1 MGTLYQP
8 HLESTIQDLKVT
20 IHDTST
26 VLPSEETQKKPMFL
40 SNIDQVLNFDVQTL
54 HFFNANPEFP
64 PEIAT
69 EKLRIALSRVLVPYD
84 FFAGRLKMNQ
94 ESKRLE
100 LDCNGAG
107 VLFLVASS
115 ELTLEEIGD
124 LVYPNPAFRQL
135 IVNENI
141 DHLEKDDKP
150 LCIIQVTS
158 FKCGGFAMGFSVNHV
173 TFDGISFKIFL
184 QNLASQAFDDDN
196 NNSTKPLAI
205 VPCND
210 RTLLAARTPPLV
222 TFPHVEL
229 LKLTVPIGEELNPKV
244 FETLQEE
251 LDFKIFRFNSSDIS
265 SLKEKAKDENAP
277 NAKITS
283 FNVVTS
289 YVWRCKALSCDVEN
303 NSERISTVLFAV
315 DIRSRLNPPLPQ
327 SYTGNAVLTSYAST
341 TCHELEQ
348 GPFSKIVDMVSQG
361 AMRMTN
367 EYARSAI
374 DWGEIYKGFPNGE
387 FLLSSWWKL
396 GFSQVEFPWGK
407 PKYSCPVVSHRKDII
422 LLIPNIEDGISN
434 NNDGVNIFVALPP
447 KQMEKFESYFHKF
460 LLA

>member
-8 HLESTIQDLKVT
+8 LESTIQDLKVT
-20 IHDTST
+20 IHDTSL
-26 VLPSEETQKKPMFL
+26 VFPSQETQRRPMFL

-64 PEIAT
+64 PEIVR
-69 EKLRIALSRVLVPYD
+69 ERLRIALSRVLVPYD
-84 FFAGRLKMNQ
+84 FLAGRLKMNQ

-100 LDCNGAG
+100 IDCNCAGA
-107 VLFLVASS
+107 VFLVASS

-135 IVNENI
+135 IVHENI
-141 DHLEKDDKP
+141 DLLEKDDKP

-158 FKCGGFAMGFSVNHV
+158 FKCGGFAMGFSTNHI

-196 NNSTKPLAI
+196 KPLAI

-210 RTLLAARTPPLV
+210 RTLLAARNPPRV

-229 LKLTVPIGEELNPKV
+229 LKLEVPIGEELNPKV

-251 LDFKIFRFNSSDIS
+251 LDFKIFRLNSSDIS

-277 NAKITS
+277 DAKITG

-289 YVWRCKALSCDVEN
+289 YVWRCKALSREN
-303 NSERISTVLFAV
+303 YEENPERISTVLFAV
-315 DIRSRLNPPLPQ
+315 DIRTRLNPPLPR
-327 SYTGNAVLTSYAST
+327 SYTGNAVLTSYASA
-341 TCHELEQ
+341 TCHELEE
-348 GPFSKIVDMVSQG
+348 GPFGKIVDLVSQG
-361 AMRMTN
+361 GMRMN
-367 EYARSAI
+367 DEYARSAI

-387 FLLSSWWKL
+387 FLISSWWKL
-396 GFSQVEFPWGK
+396 GFSQVEYPWGK
-407 PKYSCPVVSHRKDII
+407 PKYSCPVVCHRKDII
-422 LLIPNIEDGISN
+422 LLFPNIDDGISN

-460 LLA
+460 MLV

>member
-1 MGTLYQP
+1 MGTLYKP
-8 HLESTIQDLKVT
+8 LESTIQDLKVT
-20 IHDTST
+20 IHETSI
-26 VLPSEETQKKPMFL
+26 VFPSEETQKRHMFL
-40 SNIDQVLNFDVQTL
+40 SNIDQVLNFYVQTL

-64 PEIAT
+64 PEIVT
-69 EKLRIALSRVLVPYD
+69 ERLQIALSRVLVPYD
-84 FFAGRLKMNQ
+84 FLAGRLKMNQ

-100 LDCNGAG
+100 FDCNGAG
-107 VLFLVASS
+107 ALFLVASS

-135 IVNENI
+135 IIQDNI
-141 DHLEKDDKP
+141 HPLEKDDKP

-158 FKCGGFAMGFSVNHV
+158 FKCGGLAIGFSVNHI

-184 QNLASQAFDDDN
+184 QNLASQAFDDDKN
-196 NNSTKPLAI
+196 NTKPLAI

-210 RTLLAARTPPLV
+210 RTLLAARTPPRV

-229 LKLTVPIGEELNPKV
+229 LKLEVPIPMGEELNPTV
-244 FETLQEE
+244 FETLEKE
-251 LDFKIFRFNSSDIS
+251 VDFKIFKLNSSDIS

-277 NAKITS
+277 NTKITS
-283 FNVVTS
+283 FNIVTS

-315 DIRSRLNPPLPQ
+315 DIRARLNPPLPR

-341 TCHELEQ
+341 TCHELEE
-348 GPFSKIVDMVSQG
+348 GPFSKIVDRVSQG
-361 AMRMTN
+361 AMRMTD

-374 DWGEIYKGFPNGE
+374 DWGK
-387 FLLSSWWKL
+387 W
-396 GFSQVEFPWGK
+396 FSQVEFPWGK

-422 LLIPNIEDGISN
+422 LLIPNIDDGIGN
-434 NNDGVNIFVALPP
+434 NNDGVNIFVTLPP

>member
-8 HLESTIQDLKVT
+8 LETTIQDLKVT
-20 IHDTST
+20 IQDTN
-26 VLPSEETQKKPMFL
+26 LIFPSQETPKKPMFL

-64 PEIAT
+64 PEIVI
-69 EKLRIALSRVLVPYD
+69 ERLRIALSRVLVHYD
-84 FFAGRLKMNQ
+84 FLAGRLRMNQ

-100 LDCNGAG
+100 FDCNSDAGA
-107 VLFLVASS
+107 VFMVASS
-115 ELTLEEIGD
+115 ELTLKEIGD
-124 LVYPNPAFRQL
+124 LVYPNPGFRQL
-135 IVNENI
+135 IVHENI
-141 DHLEKDDKP
+141 DILEKDDKP

-158 FKCGGFAMGFSVNHV
+158 FRCGGFAMGFSTNHI
-173 TFDGISFKIFL
+173 TFDGISFKTFL

-196 NNSTKPLAI
+196 NSPKPLAI

-210 RTLLAARTPPLV
+210 RTLLAARTPPRV

-229 LKLTVPIGEELNPKV
+229 LKLEVPIGEELNPKV

-251 LDFKIFRFNSSDIS
+251 LDFKIFKLNSNDIN

-315 DIRSRLNPPLPQ
+315 DIRPRLNPPLPQ
-327 SYTGNAVLTSYAST
+327 SYAGNAVLTSYASAK
-341 TCHELEQ
+341 CHELEE
-348 GPFSKIVDMVSQG
+348 GPFSKIVDLVSQG
-361 AMRMTN
+361 GKRMN
-367 EYARSAI
+367 DEYARSAI

-396 GFSQVEFPWGK
+396 GFSQVEYPWGK
-407 PKYSCPVVSHRKDII
+407 PKYSCPVVCHRKDII
-422 LLIPNIEDGISN
+422 LLFPNIDDGMSN
-434 NNDGVNIFVALPP
+434 NNDGVNIFVSLPP
-447 KQMEKFESYFHKF
+447 NQMKKFESYFQKF
-460 LLA
+460 LLD

>member
-1 MGTLYQP
+1 MGAVYQP
-8 HLESTIQDLKVT
+8 HESNIEDLKVT
-20 IHDTST
+20 IHDTSL
-26 VLPSEETQKKPMFL
+26 VFPSEETQKKPMFL

-54 HFFNANPEFP
+54 HFFTANPEFP
-64 PEIAT
+64 PEIVT
-69 EKLRIALSRVLVPYD
+69 ERLRNALSKVLVPYD
-84 FFAGRLKMNQ
+84 FLAGRLKMNQ

-100 LDCNGAG
+100 IDCNGVAG
-107 VLFLVASS
+107 AVFLVASS
-115 ELTLEEIGD
+115 ELTLKEIGD
-124 LVYPNPAFRQL
+124 LVYPNPGFRQL
-135 IVNENI
+135 IAHESI
-141 DHLEKDDKP
+141 AHLEKDDKP

-158 FKCGGFAMGFSVNHV
+158 FKCGGFAIGISTNHI

-196 NNSTKPLAI
+196 NNSKPLAI

-210 RTLLAARTPPLV
+210 RTLLAARTPPRV
-222 TFPHVEL
+222 TFPHHEL
-229 LKLTVPIGEELNPKV
+229 LKLEVPIGEELNPKV

-251 LDFKIFRFNSSDIS
+251 LDFKIFKLNSSDIS

-277 NAKITS
+277 HAKITS

-289 YVWRCKALSCDVEN
+289 HVWRCKALSFDVEN

-315 DIRSRLNPPLPQ
+315 DIRSRLNPPLPK
-327 SYTGNAVLTSYAST
+327 SYTGNAVLTSYASAK
-341 TCHELEQ
+341 CHELEE
-348 GPFSKIVDMVSQG
+348 GPFSKIVELVSQG
-361 AMRMTN
+361 GMRMTD

-387 FLLSSWWKL
+387 FLISSWWKL
-396 GFSQVEFPWGK
+396 GFSQVEYPWGK
-407 PKYSCPVVSHRKDII
+407 PKYSCPVVCPRKDII
-422 LLIPNIEDGISN
+422 LLFPNIDDGISS

>member
-1 MGTLYQP
+1 MGTIYQP
-8 HLESTIQDLKVT
+8 QESNIQDLKVT
-20 IHDTST
+20 INDTSL
-26 VLPSEETQKKPMFL
+26 VFPSEETQKKTMFL

-54 HFFNANPEFP
+54 HFFNANPEFS
-64 PEIAT
+64 PEIVT
-69 EKLRIALSRVLVPYD
+69 ERLRIALSKVLVPYD
-84 FFAGRLKMNQ
+84 FLAGRLKMNQ

-100 LDCNGAG
+100 FDCNCSGA
-107 VLFLVASS
+107 VFLVASS
-115 ELTLEEIGD
+115 ELTLKDIGD
-124 LVYPNPAFRQL
+124 LVYPNPAFRKL
-135 IVNENI
+135 IQHEKI

-158 FKCGGFAMGFSVNHV
+158 FKCGGFAMGFSTNHI

-196 NNSTKPLAI
+196 NNSKPLAI
-205 VPCND
+205 VPCNE
-210 RTLLAARTPPLV
+210 RTLLAARTPPRV
-222 TFPHVEL
+222 SFPHLEL
-229 LKLTVPIGEELNPKV
+229 LKLKVPIGEELNPTV

-251 LDFKIFRFNSSDIS
+251 LDIKIFKLNSSDIS
-265 SLKEKAKDENAP
+265 SLKEKAKDENTP

-289 YVWRCKALSCDVEN
+289 YVWKCKALSFDAEN

-315 DIRSRLNPPLPQ
+315 DIRPRLNPLLPQ
-327 SYTGNAVLTSYAST
+327 SYTGNAVLTSYASA
-341 TCHELEQ
+341 TCHELEE

-361 AMRMTN
+361 GMRMTD

-387 FLLSSWWKL
+387 FLISSWWKL
-396 GFSQVEFPWGK
+396 GFSQVEYPWGK

-422 LLIPNIEDGISN
+422 LLFPNIDDGINSI
-434 NNDGVNIFVALPP
+434 NDGVNILVALPA